1 MDTHSTQSTIVRLP
15 YFRHAWLIT
24 LTAALFIGVP
34 VLMGK
39 YVPVPFLLL
48 LSTVAFA
55 SSLGGFASGVAS
67 GWIVGTV
74 VITAYLLGV
83 GPAVLTGQL
92 FTAVIGATLMVV
104 IGSYIGYIRESL
116 QTAAEQLRRQQA
128 VLANEADSAS
138 SQADRRAAE
147 LGVVKDR
154 LTLAQERLRNVT
166 RRWVDAQESERRS
179 LARELHDDI
188 GQCLTALRINLESN
202 KNLFA
207 SDPAARR
214 FIETSYKLVDE
225 VIASVRELQLNLRP
239 SLLDDLGLVAALRE
253 YVNKQ
258 MARNNVQ
265 CEFVTTGS
273 DVQIDP
279 SHSIAAYRIA
289 QEIVS
294 NIHKHS
300 QAANVCVC
308 IDVNPARL
316 EIEIRDDGIGFNVDS
331 GEEDSKHYGLAS
343 MRERAMLVGG
353 DVQVTS
359 IEGEG
364 TQVILT
370 MPVRSSEESDAA

>member
-1 MDTHSTQSTIVRLP
+1 MVRLP
-15 YFRHAWLIT
+15 YFRHAWLLALVVA
-24 LTAALFIGVP
+24 LTFGLP

-39 YVPVPFLLL
+39 FVPVAFLIQLAA
-48 LSTVAFA
+48 VAVA
-55 SSLGGFASGVAS
+55 ASLGGLMYGIISGC
-67 GWIVGTV
+67 IVGSI
-74 VITAYLLGV
+74 VIAAFAVGV
-83 GPAVLTGQL
+83 GPAPLTGQ
-92 FTAVIGATLMVV
+92 FYSAVLGASLMIAIGTF
-104 IGSYIGYIRESL
+104 IGYIRESL
-116 QTAAEQLRRQQA
+116 QTAAEQLREQQSL
-128 VLANEADSAS
+128 LANEADSAS
-138 SQADRRAAE
+138 SQADRSEAE
-147 LGVVKDR
+147 LGVIKDR

-207 SDPAARR
+207 SDPAAKR

-258 MARNNVQ
+258 MSRNDIQ
-265 CEFVTTGS
+265 CEFKTSGS

-294 NIHKHS
+294 NIQKHA
-300 QAANVCVC
+300 QASNVRVG
-308 IDVNPARL
+308 IDVTPVRL
-316 EIEIRDDGIGFNVDS
+316 EIEIQDDGIGFSVEDND
-331 GEEDSKHYGLAS
+331 EDSRHYGLAS

-359 IEGEG
+359 GKGEG
-364 TQVILT
+364 TRVLLT